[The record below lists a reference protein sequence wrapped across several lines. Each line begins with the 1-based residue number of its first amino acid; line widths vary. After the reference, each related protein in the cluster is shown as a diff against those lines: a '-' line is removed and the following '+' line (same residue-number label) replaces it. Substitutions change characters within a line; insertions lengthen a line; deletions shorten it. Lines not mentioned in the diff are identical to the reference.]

1 MGGLTPEMKIL
12 QDYLLVFSGLYFA
25 LSGLEIAADKKRV
38 HFAPDTL
45 KMVAHFL
52 LAAFLIGFYLAVAS
66 KSSNNYFPN
75 NLNF

>member
-1 MGGLTPEMKIL
+1 MSGLTPELKDL
-12 QDYLLVFSGLYFA
+12 QDTLVGFAGFYFA

-38 HFAPDTL
+38 KYPPDTI
-45 KMVAHFL
+45 KMLAHFI
-52 LAAFLIGFYLAVAS
+52 LAAFLITFWLAVLQ